1 MVGVVHN
8 FSTSKFSLDNK
19 TVTTFIPFGS
29 YFFNFKSL
37 LFLSVRNFQAHMWE
51 RTPNYIVR
59 TEMQEEILHCGPP
72 AALLCHAP
80 HTVVG
85 FPFSG
90 SHAALLFLCFP
101 AADNSVINM
110 VTCIAL

>member
-1 MVGVVHN
+1 
-8 FSTSKFSLDNK
+8 
-19 TVTTFIPFGS
+19 
-29 YFFNFKSL
+29 
-37 LFLSVRNFQAHMWE
+37 
-51 RTPNYIVR
+51 
-59 TEMQEEILHCGPP
+59 MQEEILHCGPP